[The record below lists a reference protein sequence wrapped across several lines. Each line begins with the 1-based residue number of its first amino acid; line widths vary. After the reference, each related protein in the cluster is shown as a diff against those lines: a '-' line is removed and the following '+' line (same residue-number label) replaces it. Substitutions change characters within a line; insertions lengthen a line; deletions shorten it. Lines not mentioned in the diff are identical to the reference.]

1 MTKTS
6 RRKFLKSAGVGIGA
20 SVGAGWAFAGP
31 DRRPPSPAPVA
42 KSEVGFAL
50 GLASYT
56 FRAFGL
62 DETLTMARRLDIRR
76 ISFKSMHLP
85 LESTPEQ
92 TAAVLAKIKAAGLD
106 LYAGGV
112 IYMTTEAEVRRAFE
126 YAKTAGMKLIIGVP
140 NHELLPLAESLA
152 KRYDIGLAI
161 HNHGPTDKLY
171 PTAASVYEKVKGL
184 DRRMGLCLD
193 VGHEERCGI
202 IPAVSAERCFDRL
215 LDVHIKDMS
224 ASTAA
229 GTAVEIGRGVIDIP
243 QLVRTLVRLK
253 YAGVAG
259 LEYEKDEKDPL
270 AGAAESIGYVRGVL
284 AAL

>member
-6 RRKFLKSAGVGIGA
+6 RRKFLKSAGAGLGA
-20 SVGAGWAFAGP
+20 AAAAGGWAFAGSSRGP
-31 DRRPPSPAPVA
+31 GPAPIA
-42 KSEVGFAL
+42 KSEFGFAL

-62 DETLTMARRLDIRR
+62 DETLAMARRLDLRK

-85 LESTPEQ
+85 LESTPDQ
-92 TAAVLAKIKAAGLD
+92 TRAILAKIKTAGLQ

-112 IYMTTEAEVRRAFE
+112 IYMTTEAEVRGAFE
-126 YAKTAGMKLIIGVP
+126 YAKAAEMKLIIGVP
-140 NHELLPLAESLA
+140 NPELLPLTETLA
-152 KRYDIGLAI
+152 KRYDIGVAI

-171 PTAASVYEKVKGL
+171 PTAASVYEKVRGL

-193 VGHEERCGI
+193 VGHEERCGLV
-202 IPAVSAERCFDRL
+202 PAASAERCFDRL
-215 LDVHIKDMS
+215 LDVHVKDMN

-229 GTAVEIGRGVIDIP
+229 GTALEIGRGVIDIP
-243 QLVRTLVRLK
+243 KLMRTLVRLK
-253 YAGVAG
+253 FAGVVS

-270 AGAAESIGYVRGVL
+270 PGAAESIGYVRGAL
-284 AAL
+284 AAI